1 MVTNAKDKTLSHREI
16 KSLFSVLIIQVMT
29 TGNRDFLVSIFF
41 RHRELKALFI
51 FSSHRLTYLLYSSD
65 RLINEINRNNKL
77 LTIKE

>member
-51 FSSHRLTYLLYSSD
+51 FSSHHLPPTSIHLKALFMNKKQI
-65 RLINEINRNNKL
+65 INN
-77 LTIKE
+77 

>member
-1 MVTNAKDKTLSHREI
+1 MLKTKHYRTERPSSFSALINAES
-16 KSLFSVLIIQVMT
+16 
-29 TGNRDFLVSIFF
+29 GDFLVSIFF